1 MPKNYRKNDI
11 CTNCHEKIADFNY
24 CPHCGQVNS
33 HKQIPLKQ
41 IMKELL
47 GDVFTFDSK
56 FFKSLW
62 PLIGKPGHLTNEYIS
77 GRRVSYVLPLRL
89 YVFTTFLFF
98 FVLSLSNAIDPNKID
113 EERKHQITAD
123 SLKRFFKPY
132 SNEISEGLQERLI
145 LDLGNTYKLTKRS
158 NQNNQSSFPDSIKK
172 YIIKAKPELSDTLAL
187 LYTDRIYRTFSF
199 YDKKSKTTNDKDHKL
214 LQNILSDFEFST
226 YSENLFFAWLDSNYY
241 FKKII
246 WKNEHINITFSG
258 NDTLQNSFMRELEK
272 KAEYLF
278 AQGDRG
284 MNLFLSEL
292 VRQIPKIMFFLL
304 PVFALLLKIFFVR
317 QKIFY
322 FNHLIFAL
330 HIHSLLFMY
339 MIVAVFF
346 PNIWVIFATIII
358 IWLHTFLALKNVYK
372 QKWWLLFIK
381 LNTILFLYFFVMIFG
396 FIGLSIVT
404 VYFA

>member
-1 MPKNYRKNDI
+1 MPKNYRKSNI

-33 HKQIPLKQ
+33 HKQIPIKQ
-41 IMKELL
+41 IVKELL

-77 GRRVSYVLPLRL
+77 GRRISYVLPLRL

-98 FVLSLSNAIDPNKID
+98 FVLSLSNVIDSDKID
-113 EERKHQITAD
+113 EERKHQITED
-123 SLKRFFKPY
+123 SLKTFLKPY
-132 SNEISEGLQERLI
+132 SNEISGKLQDRLI
-145 LDLGNTYKLTKRS
+145 IDLGNTYKLTKR
-158 NQNNQSSFPDSIKK
+158 NNMKNDSSFPDSIKK
-172 YIIKAKPELSDTLAL
+172 HLVGAKPELTDTLAA
-187 LYTDRIYRTFSF
+187 YYAGQIYKAFKF
-199 YDKKSKTTNDKDHKL
+199 YAKENKTTDELDHGL
-214 LQNILSDFEFST
+214 LKSILKDFEFSNK
-226 YSENLFFAWLDSNYY
+226 SQDLFFSWLDSSYY
-241 FKKII
+241 FKKVI
-246 WKNEHINITFSG
+246 WKNQNINITFSG
-258 NDTLQNSFMRELEK
+258 NDTLQTGFMRELEK

-292 VRQIPKIMFFLL
+292 VRQIPKVMFFFL
-304 PVFALLLKIFFVR
+304 PVFALLLKIFFIR
-317 QKIFY
+317 QRIFY
-322 FNHLIFAL
+322 FTHLIFSL

-339 MIVAVFF
+339 LIVAVFS
-346 PNIWVIFATIII
+346 PNIWIILATIIA
-358 IWLHTFLALKNVYK
+358 IWIHTYIALRNVYK
-372 QKWWLLFIK
+372 QKWWLLLLK
-381 LNTILFLYFFVMIFG
+381 LNTILFLYFFIIIFG